1 MPSLNES
8 SVVNIMLVV
17 CELRETVFL
26 SKEIMVDNYGMK
38 KLWYEKIM
46 VWKLLWARVKILKT
60 N

>member
-17 CELRETVFL
+17 CELRETIFL
-26 SKEIMVDNYGMK
+26 SKEIVVENYGMK
-38 KLWYEKIM
+38 KLWYEKM
-46 VWKLLWARVKILKT
+46 LLARVKILKT